1 MFVWLDGVEG
11 GGMRGLVTGILVV
24 VTSGCSALSADRTPP
39 RAPSEAMERSARMLR
54 QLDRLEADL
63 HHQSADTAT
72 FAVLVDRHSSATQV
86 ACQVTDTHVKEI
98 ERLDLAQRQK
108 RQEKLNKKHRAVAA
122 KKSIKTGTKLAS
134 R

>member
-1 MFVWLDGVEG
+1 MFLPLDGVGG
-11 GGMRGLVTGILVV
+11 GGMRGSLVALLVV
-24 VTSGCSALSADRTPP
+24 LASGCSALSADRTPP

-63 HHQSADTAT
+63 HGQSAETRT
-72 FAVLVDRHSSATQV
+72 FAVLVDRHSTATQV
-86 ACQVTDTHVKEI
+86 ACQVSDSHVREI

-108 RQEKLNKKHRAVAA
+108 RQEKLNKKHRAMASA
-122 KKSIKTGTKLAS
+122 SLSPGTRLAS

>member
-1 MFVWLDGVEG
+1 
-11 GGMRGLVTGILVV
+11 MRALLTGLLVV
-24 VTSGCSALSADRTPP
+24 VASGCSALSADRTPP

-63 HHQSADTAT
+63 HRQSADTTT
-72 FAVLVDRHSSATQV
+72 FAVLVDRHSTATQV
-86 ACQVTDTHVKEI
+86 ACQVTDSHVREI

-108 RQEKLNKKHRAVAA
+108 RQEKLNKRHRAMASNAA
-122 KKSIKTGTKLAS
+122 PRAGTRLAS